1 MAHFNN
7 YDHEREKLE
16 EIIQILIWRQFKI
29 LVYDGSNDVVQ
40 PIVFFIN
47 QLRLVFVIHL
57 VSTANFWLVGSNE
70 WLIALKT
77 FLRYFKQEQF
87 VAKTRFEVSY
97 FRLND
102 FNFKSNASQKDI
114 KLP

>member
-47 QLRLVFVIHL
+47 QLRLVFMIDYEVDSNRL
-57 VSTANFWLVGSNE
+57 VAGNN
-70 WLIALKT
+70 
-77 FLRYFKQEQF
+77 Q
-87 VAKTRFEVSY
+87 
-97 FRLND
+97 
-102 FNFKSNASQKDI
+102 
-114 KLP
+114 

>member
-29 LVYDGSNDVVQ
+29 LIYDGSNEVVQ

-47 QLRLVFVIHL
+47 QLRLVF
-57 VSTANFWLVGSNE
+57 
-70 WLIALKT
+70 
-77 FLRYFKQEQF
+77 
-87 VAKTRFEVSY
+87 
-97 FRLND
+97 
-102 FNFKSNASQKDI
+102 NFKSRWLI
-114 KLP
+114 GIYHGGLYKLGLYIINYNISLTLKVI

>member
-29 LVYDGSNDVVQ
+29 LVYDGSNDVVH

-47 QLRLVFVIHL
+47 QLRLVFIDFIKL
-57 VSTANFWLVGSNE
+57 VSTD
-70 WLIALKT
+70 LIGQPMIIDNALKT
-77 FLRYFKQEQF
+77 FF
-87 VAKTRFEVSY
+87 
-97 FRLND
+97 
-102 FNFKSNASQKDI
+102 
-114 KLP
+114 